1 MAQEYDAI
9 LRTSCFESSLIDD
22 VIVTWLTIMRKPQQW
37 FKFLRSG
44 EHSAYTREDEVREH
58 GPLPIIVF
66 EKYNF
71 SYAAIF
77 REAADWPV
85 VWRNEILNMRGI
97 GNENLK

>member
-1 MAQEYDAI
+1 
-9 LRTSCFESSLIDD
+9 
-22 VIVTWLTIMRKPQQW
+22 MRKPQQW

-85 VWRNEILNMRGI
+85 V
-97 GNENLK
+97 